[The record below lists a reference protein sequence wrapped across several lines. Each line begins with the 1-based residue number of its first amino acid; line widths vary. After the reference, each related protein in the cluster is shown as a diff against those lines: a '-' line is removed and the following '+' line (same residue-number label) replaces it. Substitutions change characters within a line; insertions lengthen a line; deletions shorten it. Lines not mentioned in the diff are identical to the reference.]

1 MAAMLVGSSC
11 NVAAAFV
18 VAKKNC
24 LKPSDF
30 LVLYLVPGIACRP
43 SILFFGLPVNLKNFS
58 AFLHSPFLQQQQQ
71 LLLLLMM
78 MLWS

>member
-11 NVAAAFV
+11 IVAAAFV
-18 VAKKNC
+18 VAKKKC

-30 LVLYLVPGIACRP
+30 LVLFLVPGIACRW
-43 SILFFGLPVNLKNFS
+43 SILFFGLPVNLKIFS

-71 LLLLLMM
+71 LLLIM
-78 MLWS
+78 MLES